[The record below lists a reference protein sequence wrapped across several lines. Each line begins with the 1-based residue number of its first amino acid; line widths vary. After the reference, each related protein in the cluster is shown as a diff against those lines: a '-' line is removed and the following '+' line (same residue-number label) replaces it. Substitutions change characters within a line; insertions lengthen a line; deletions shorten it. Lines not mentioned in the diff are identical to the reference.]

1 MTMRF
6 MVMGKATATTE
17 AGVLPKTEDFA
28 AMGAYNEELVKA
40 GILLAAG
47 GLKPS
52 SAGARVRF
60 SGDERTVIDGPFAET
75 KELVAGY
82 SILEV
87 GSKEEVIE
95 WVKRC
100 PNTMPGEEWEVEIR
114 PIYEADDFGDALTPE
129 LRESEARRRAT
140 AAEQH
145 R

>member
-1 MTMRF
+1 MRF
-6 MVMGKATATTE
+6 MVMVKATASSE
-17 AGVLPKTEDFA
+17 AGVQPKPEELA
-28 AMGAYNEELVKA
+28 AMDAYIEELVKA
-40 GILLAAG
+40 GILLAGG
-47 GLKPS
+47 GLMPS

-60 SGDERTVIDGPFAET
+60 SGNELTVIDGPFAET

-95 WVKRC
+95 WVKRS
-100 PNTMPGEEWEVEIR
+100 PNTRPGEEWEIEIR
-114 PIYEADDFGDALTPE
+114 PIYGADDSGDALTPE
-129 LRESEARRRAT
+129 LPESGAQVPAT

>member
-1 MTMRF
+1 MRF
-6 MVMGKATATTE
+6 MVMVKATATSE
-17 AGVLPKTEDFA
+17 AGVLPKSEDFA
-28 AMGAYNEELVKA
+28 AMDAYMEELVKA
-40 GILLAAG
+40 GILLAGG

-60 SGDERTVIDGPFAET
+60 SGNELTVIDGPFAET

-87 GSKEEVIE
+87 GSMEEVIE
-95 WVKRC
+95 WVKRS
-100 PNTMPGEEWEVEIR
+100 PNMMPGEEWEIEIR
-114 PIYEADDFGDALTPE
+114 PIYGADDFGDALTPE
-129 LRESEARRRAT
+129 LRESGTRLRTT

>member
-1 MTMRF
+1 MRF

-40 GILLAAG
+40 GILLTAG

-52 SAGARVRF
+52 SEGTRVRF
-60 SGDERTVIDGPFAET
+60 SGNERTVIDGPFAET

-100 PNTMPGEEWEVEIR
+100 PNTMPGEEWEIEIR
-114 PIYEADDFGDALTPE
+114 PFLEPADVGEAPTPDQRE
-129 LRESEARRRAT
+129 LIAQLEAT
-140 AAEQH
+140 AAEH
-145 R
+145 HG

>member
-52 SAGARVRF
+52 SAGVRVRF
-60 SGDERTVIDGPFAET
+60 SGNERTVIDGPFAET

-129 LRESEARRRAT
+129 LRESGARRRAT

>member
-1 MTMRF
+1 MRF

-60 SGDERTVIDGPFAET
+60 SGNERTVIDGPFAET

-87 GSKEEVIE
+87 GSMEEVIE

-129 LRESEARRRAT
+129 LRESEARRRAA

>member
-1 MTMRF
+1 MRF
-6 MVMGKATATTE
+6 MVMVKATATSE
-17 AGVLPKTEDFA
+17 AGVLPNSEDFA
-28 AMGAYNEELVKA
+28 AMDAYMEELVKA
-40 GILLAAG
+40 GILLAGG

-60 SGDERTVIDGPFAET
+60 SGNELTVIDGPFAET

-87 GSKEEVIE
+87 GSMEEVIE
-95 WVKRC
+95 WVKRS
-100 PNTMPGEEWEVEIR
+100 PNTMPGEEWEIEIR
-114 PIYEADDFGDALTPE
+114 PIYGADDFGDALTPE
-129 LRESEARRRAT
+129 LRESGTRLRTT